1 MLGDKGTYGR
11 LANSETGKTLRLPR
25 SPAPEIMITIVLLLF
40 SGCDFEGL
48 VYHYHM
54 EADMNDIRMWPKGS
68 FTGTI
73 GAVALILTILLATG
87 SAFSHGGKKHTNS
100 FTALKALQKATEMYD
115 KLVDRGKL
123 PESWET
129 DLKKVDISNRPKGD
143 QWEYVVSFERSAG
156 EPNTV
161 YIFFTAEGKYS
172 GSNFTGK

>member
-1 MLGDKGTYGR
+1 
-11 LANSETGKTLRLPR
+11 
-25 SPAPEIMITIVLLLF
+25 
-40 SGCDFEGL
+40 
-48 VYHYHM
+48 
-54 EADMNDIRMWPKGS
+54 MWPKGS

-87 SAFSHGGKKHTNS
+87 SAFSHGGKMHTNS